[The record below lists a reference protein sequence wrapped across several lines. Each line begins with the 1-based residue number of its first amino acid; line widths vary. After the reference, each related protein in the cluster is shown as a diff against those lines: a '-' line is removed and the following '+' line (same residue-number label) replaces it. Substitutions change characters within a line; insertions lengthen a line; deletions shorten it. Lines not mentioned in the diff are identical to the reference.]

1 MQSLKPHPYVPTEK
15 LKSKSI
21 EKVFLSHLFFSSFPV
36 RGPLSLPVDEVWAP
50 PSAAA
55 ANLALSSHLKGGLF

>member
-21 EKVFLSHLFFSSFPV
+21 EKVFLSHLFFLLISIE
-36 RGPLSLPVDEVWAP
+36 RAPLTACGM
-50 PSAAA
+50 
-55 ANLALSSHLKGGLF
+55 KFGLLLQQLQPL